1 MVGGKSVLEFGVYML
16 GESEWRIPFGHIV
29 SEMSV
34 NQTIKVEVS
43 KRQFFMNLEL
53 RGVFWA
59 RGLNVRVV
67 SVKMI
72 LKATGMD
79 EVA

>member
-1 MVGGKSVLEFGVYML
+1 MK
-16 GESEWRIPFGHIV
+16 V
-29 SEMSV
+29 S
-34 NQTIKVEVS
+34 N
-43 KRQFFMNLEL
+43 RQFFMNLEL
-53 RGVFWA
+53 RGVFSA

-72 LKATGMD
+72 LKAMGMD